1 MTDTFGTNFASQNI
15 VLTLDFVR
23 NIKMNTISAINNNMF
38 APQPKAQEP
47 EKVEVSFQD
56 MLEEVGEAGKND
68 KVEIAYEKSSA
79 ERFKELMDMSIGER
93 YFELYLKQ
101 EGMTREEFEAL
112 PPEEQEQ
119 IVNKFQEEM
128 DQKISGKLTNTSL
141 L

>member
-1 MTDTFGTNFASQNI
+1 LTDTFGTNFASQNI

>member
-1 MTDTFGTNFASQNI
+1 
-15 VLTLDFVR
+15 VR